1 VLAPATA
8 TANDDSKAIGGLI
21 DDGSNARMTIVLS
34 ADTGSVQL
42 PGPLSGLSDSQR
54 MESGDDGQG
63 GKGPAAPPPPAGSGE
78 LLVDETVVPQTGS
91 TGLYLM
97 VDKSCAPPLNGD
109 PNVTGVP
116 YIFAADGVSPVSS
129 FAVFATPREATRCRS
144 CPGTPR
150 RSRRAASSPSA
161 RALVVD
167 TVLRL
172 GKRSALHGRCGQPP
186 FRQHQRIGRRRPGD
200 PVAFLGERATVVGRR
215 VRPLGMGRS
224 RPDLGGAECD
234 RPQPVSVGAPGLCE
248 DWRQNAAGWA
258 QFRRICL
265 RRRSNEISQNA
276 IIAPRPDVRPVAQS
290 SCGPMTTTFATQR
303 TSAAPGNP
311 SDRRMLAARSSLNDR
326 HVSA

>member
-1 VLAPATA
+1 MVLAPATA

-42 PGPLSGLSDSQR
+42 PGPLSGLFDSQR

-129 FAVFATPREATRCRS
+129 FAVFATP
-144 CPGTPR
+144 PG
-150 RSRRAASSPSA
+150 SHQVSVVSWNSSTQP
-161 RALVVD
+161 
-167 TVLRL
+167 T
-172 GKRSALHGRCGQPP
+172 CGQLTK
-186 FRQHQRIGRRRPGD
+186 RQ
-200 PVAFLGERATVVGRR
+200 
-215 VRPLGMGRS
+215 
-224 RPDLGGAECD
+224 
-234 RPQPVSVGAPGLCE
+234 
-248 DWRQNAAGWA
+248 
-258 QFRRICL
+258 
-265 RRRSNEISQNA
+265 
-276 IIAPRPDVRPVAQS
+276 
-290 SCGPMTTTFATQR
+290 GPCR
-303 TSAAPGNP
+303 
-311 SDRRMLAARSSLNDR
+311 
-326 HVSA
+326 